1 MGILARKGRRRLKTQ
16 EMRKKDKIILIIIGI
31 IFLLILGVM
40 GKTDYQNALDEE
52 QDTQQI
58 YKELRELKQ

>member
-1 MGILARKGRRRLKTQ
+1 MG
-16 EMRKKDKIILIIIGI
+16 KKNKIILIIIGI
-31 IFLLILGVM
+31 IFLLIIGVM